1 MKKLNL
7 VVLEIGGGGVKGGL
21 STSYDQPRAQASY
34 QGSTHY
40 PITKNGHGTW
50 TETLT
55 FAYGVELRNI
65 RKTRMRN

>member
-40 PITKNGHGTW
+40 PPKYPQN
-50 TETLT
+50 ED
-55 FAYGVELRNI
+55 A
-65 RKTRMRN
+65 